1 MRFVYSMVLGF
12 VVLTAIYFVVSIY
25 SRSVRRERLE
35 KHWDHDNPGGD
46 PTARADYINAGMAKY
61 ETGFRKKLIF
71 LVYVVP
77 IVTVGVIMYLV
88 N

>member
-46 PTARADYINAGMAKY
+46 PAARADYINAGMAKY